1 MLFLEKPKQLS
12 NLFAWYKI
20 MHIAFT
26 KKCAGYLCV
35 IIPDAGTPRV
45 QARHPAWCK
54 RHIIKNKNK
63 HAKAVSTLHTQ
74 TKWLEIQWMDPKTE
88 CELTMPPWGASP
100 PTWPSLTIEKISTN
114 HHNGNKIKLERKIK
128 VTREVEGRH
137 GDWDPV
143 RSSRNTL
150 ISNLSGCEEHEQ
162 KTTLVKSPSK
172 CHELGTRKADE
183 RIGDLGVGG
192 FRSTYHG
199 FGGGGWSP
207 RLPPV
212 EMGMKPSLPSRGCDG
227 GDGRRSNLLSWWW
240 EWYTGTRAHVIM
252 TQHINNNLFNVLP
265 WDIWVA

>member
-1 MLFLEKPKQLS
+1 MLFLEKPKRLS

-26 KKCAGYLCV
+26 KKMCRLPVCDNLGC
-35 IIPDAGTPRV
+35 
-45 QARHPAWCK
+45 RHSSSTWCEW
-54 RHIIKNKNK
+54 HIINNKNK

-74 TKWLEIQWMDPKTE
+74 TKWLEIQWMDPKIE
-88 CELTMPPWGASP
+88 CELTMPLWGASP

-143 RSSRNTL
+143 RSSRHTL

-162 KTTLVKSPSK
+162 KTTSVRSPSK
-172 CHELGTRKADE
+172 CRELGTRKADE
-183 RIGDLGVGG
+183 GIGDLGVGG

-227 GDGRRSNLLSWWW
+227 GDGRRSNMLISSWW
-240 EWYTGTRAHVIM
+240 EWY
-252 TQHINNNLFNVLP
+252 
-265 WDIWVA
+265 